1 MKKIYTFMAAAV
13 MALTA
18 NAKDYVDQ
26 LAITL
31 NGSEPITSEATISV
45 NALEGENPTYTIV
58 LNDFSFS
65 GLPIGDVTIT
75 NVSGTTTSPAG
86 GGPAPGPA
94 GRSRSPAPGRRGG

>member
-45 NALEGENPTYTIV
+45 NAPL
-58 LNDFSFS
+58 
-65 GLPIGDVTIT
+65 
-75 NVSGTTTSPAG
+75 SPEYRRRQG
-86 GGPAPGPA
+86 YPLRRRPPGPD
-94 GRSRSPAPGRRGG
+94 R